1 MESREQTST
10 NYLIVNGEK
19 ITVSLEVYQMI
30 CEENNHIRYNAR
42 NELRCAQE
50 NYNACNGDC
59 MVCPWHT
66 KGRIWSDEE
75 FDMEHSLIMADD
87 CDVETQVLSAITMES
102 VYAKADEL
110 VHYGALILR
119 LRCEEN
125 CSNREIAKRI
135 GLARQVVDCKM
146 NVMLKFFRKNINNF
160 F

>member
-1 MESREQTST
+1 MTFSIS
-10 NYLIVNGEK
+10 
-19 ITVSLEVYQMI
+19 SLEYSSGKYLLI
-30 CEENNHIRYNAR
+30 LSALIITFRSFCFDSAR
-42 NELRCAQE
+42 
-50 NYNACNGDC
+50 
-59 MVCPWHT
+59 
-66 KGRIWSDEE
+66 I
-75 FDMEHSLIMADD
+75 SLTIGKVNSLFFPYSFNLDD

-146 NVMLKFFRKNINNF
+146 NVMLKFFRKNINIF